1 MKKKAVSA
9 MKRTDLDTRRPQRRS
24 GFTLIELLV
33 VITII
38 AVLVGLIL
46 PAIMGARTRA
56 QVTAVSTEIKQL
68 ETAVGSFKSKFGVDP
83 PSSLTIP
90 TAVTGWSAE
99 DRQKITRI
107 WGQFNFATLGGM
119 NGGYPASPIYLNGAE
134 CLVFFLGGVNGNPD
148 PAGEITLIGFS
159 KNLATPWSRD
169 GGNRD
174 EPFFKQF
181 DGRLV
186 DVDGDGAPEFLDS
199 LPGQNTPYL
208 FLSSQGKSY
217 TKSNNASEQD
227 DFDVH
232 GGPSNANDMSQIY
245 LKADNRTAQNPGGF
259 QIISPGLDGL
269 YGVGGMLDESA
280 SQITGMR
287 STEAD
292 NITNFSGGALKP

>member
-1 MKKKAVSA
+1 
-9 MKRTDLDTRRPQRRS
+9 MKRTDRDSRRPQRRS

-38 AVLVGLIL
+38 AILVGLIL
-46 PAIMGARTRA
+46 PAIFSARTRA

-68 ETAVGSFKSKFGVDP
+68 EQAIGSFRTRFGVDP

-107 WGQFNFATLGGM
+107 WGQFNFATLGGFP
-119 NGGYPASPIYLNGAE
+119 GGYPSSPVYLNGAE
-134 CLVFFLGGVNGNPD
+134 CLVFFLGGINSNPG
-148 PAGEITLIGFS
+148 GETTLIGFS
-159 KNLATPWSRD
+159 KNPATPWSSS

-174 EPFFKQF
+174 EPFFNQF
-181 DGRLV
+181 DAGRLV
-186 DVDGDGAPEFLDS
+186 DVDGDNVPEFVDS
-199 LPGQNTPYL
+199 LPGQKIPYM

-217 TKSNNASEQD
+217 TKTNNASEQD

-232 GGPSNANDMSQIY
+232 GGPSNSSDMSQIY
-245 LKADNRTAQNPGGF
+245 LKADNQTAQNPGGF

-269 YGVGGMLDESA
+269 YGVGGMLDEDG
-280 SQITGMR
+280 SQITGLR
-287 STEAD
+287 TTEAD